1 MNSSNPNIRKH
12 NLATMVRRR
21 LALFLFFLA
30 PAAASSAPAFCLA
43 SGQDTV
49 LYQPA
54 VERNF
59 QDAVQ
64 LFQGHSYQAAFAIF
78 ERIVDQRENTHR
90 TSASYVMAA
99 KSLYYLGEYRSSVT
113 LLRKFL
119 DRFEKSEYVDDAVY
133 TLGLD
138 FYQLEQYKESAGSFL
153 KARQISGDT
162 VLAAR
167 AEKMLGVAASTN
179 LGIPELREVLR
190 DATQPATKALVTLLL
205 AEKVL
210 RTGDARGAREL
221 LGTVLAL
228 PGTHSLAEEAQAMLE
243 RIDRSGVVRIGVV
256 LPLTFKSDQ
265 SSTQGLGQELL
276 DGIRLAA
283 DEYNAESMPKVN
295 LEVRDS
301 ERDAGV
307 AARQVSELSAD
318 DQILAIVGPV
328 FSHEVFSSAGLANKR
343 GVPIITPTA
352 TSVGIAAIG
361 ESVFQAN
368 PDFLMRGRAMAQ
380 YAVLALGALRLAVLA
395 SSDTINKLIVDAFV
409 REAKDLG
416 GQFVDVQW
424 YSPGQTDLRDELM
437 TMRKRGMELSEPT
450 VVNFGGKLRPADL
463 KRMATWGVPQHV
475 LDSLSTAGAVAN
487 VESLFGVE
495 GVRIADSLRIPTQ
508 RVRAKYDSLGYPVT
522 GIDAL
527 FASIASSEEIGIVTS
542 QLRYFNFQT
551 QLLGTGNWND
561 VSELDQ
567 NRQYAN
573 GVIFATDAYWEEID
587 QQYQQFARQFR
598 SKHSKDPSLN
608 AMIGYDAMKLLLRTI
623 RQGAIRREDVM
634 SALSTAR
641 SFQGVHSKISFNR
654 GRVNSCLTLLQ
665 FKGRVIKRIGEID
678 VSRKAIIG
686 NE

>member
-1 MNSSNPNIRKH
+1 MVRHYLVFFLLFLASI
-12 NLATMVRRR
+12 LAT
-21 LALFLFFLA
+21 A
-30 PAAASSAPAFCLA
+30 APAFCSS

-49 LYQPA
+49 IYQPA

-59 QDAVQ
+59 QDAMR
-64 LFQGHSYQAAFAIF
+64 LFQGHSYQEAFAIF

-90 TSASYVMAA
+90 TTASYVMAA
-99 KSLYYLGEYRSSVT
+99 KSLYRLGEYRSSVT

-138 FYQLEQYKESAGSFL
+138 FYQLEQYKESARSFL
-153 KARQISGDT
+153 KVRQISGDT
-162 VLAAR
+162 ALAAR
-167 AEKMLGVAASTN
+167 AEKMLRIAASTN
-179 LGIPELREVLR
+179 LAVPDLRDLLR
-190 DATQPATKALVTLLL
+190 DASQPGTKALLTLLL
-205 AEKVL
+205 AENVL

-221 LGTVLAL
+221 LGTILAL
-228 PGTHSLAEEAQAMLE
+228 PGANLLAEQAQALLE

-265 SSTQGLGQELL
+265 ASIQALGQELL

-295 LEVRDS
+295 LEIRDS

-328 FSHEVFSSAGLANKR
+328 FSHEVFSSAGLASKR
-343 GVPIITPTA
+343 GIPIITPTA

-361 ESVFQAN
+361 ETVFQAN
-368 PDFLMRGRAMAQ
+368 PDFVMRGRAMAQ
-380 YAVLALGALRLAVLA
+380 YAVLALGARRLAVLA

-409 REAKDLG
+409 SEVKDLG

-424 YSPGQTDLRDELM
+424 YNPGQTDLRDELM

-450 VVNFGGKLRPADL
+450 VVNFGGKLRPGDL
-463 KRMATWGVPQHV
+463 KRMVNWGVPQQT
-475 LDSLSTAGAVAN
+475 LDSLSTSGAVAN
-487 VESLFGVE
+487 VESLFGVD
-495 GVRIADSLRIPTQ
+495 GVRIADSLKVPTQ
-508 RVRAKYDSLGYPVT
+508 RVRAKYDSLAYPVT
-522 GIDAL
+522 GIDAV
-527 FASIASSEEIGIVTS
+527 FASIAGSEDIGIVTS

-561 VSELDQ
+561 ISELDQ

-573 GVIFATDAYWEEID
+573 GVIFAADAYWEEID

-608 AMIGYDAMKLLLRTI
+608 AMIGFDAMKLLLRTI
-623 RQGAIRREDVM
+623 QQGAMRREDVV
-634 SALSTAR
+634 SALSRIR

-654 GRVNSCLTLLQ
+654 GRVNSCLSVLQ
-665 FKGRVIKRIGEID
+665 FKGRAIKRIAEID
-678 VSRKAIIG
+678 VSRKTIIG

>member
-1 MNSSNPNIRKH
+1 
-12 NLATMVRRR
+12 MVRRH
-21 LALFLFFLA
+21 LALFPFFLA
-30 PAAASSAPAFCLA
+30 LIVASSTPEFSLAF
-43 SGQDTV
+43 GQDTV
-49 LYQPA
+49 LYHPA

-59 QDAVQ
+59 QDAMR
-64 LFQGHSYQAAFAIF
+64 LFQEHRYQAASLAF
-78 ERIVDQRENTHR
+78 ERIVDRRENTHR

-99 KSLYYLGEYRSSVT
+99 KSLYRLGEYRSSVT

-138 FYQLEQYKESAGSFL
+138 FYQLEQYKESARSFL
-153 KARQISGDT
+153 EARQISGDP

-167 AEKMLGVAASTN
+167 AEKMLGVAASSN
-179 LGIPELREVLR
+179 LEIPDLRELLR
-190 DATQPATKALVTLLL
+190 DANQPVTKALVTLLL

-228 PGTHSLAEEAQAMLE
+228 PRTHYLVEEAQAMLE

-265 SSTQGLGQELL
+265 SSIQGLGQELL

-283 DEYNAESMPKVN
+283 DEYNAEFMPKVN

-380 YAVLALGALRLAVLA
+380 YAILALGAQRLAVLA

-409 REAKDLG
+409 REVKDLG

-424 YSPGQTDLRDELM
+424 YNPGQTDLRDELM

-450 VVNFGGKLRPADL
+450 VVNFGGKLRPGEL
-463 KRMATWGVPQHV
+463 KRMVSWGVPQQT
-475 LDSLSTAGAVAN
+475 LDSLSASGAVAN
-487 VESLFGVE
+487 VESLFGAD
-495 GVRIADSLRIPTQ
+495 GVRIADSLKIPTQ

-527 FASIASSEEIGIVTS
+527 FASIAGSEEIGIVTS
-542 QLRYFNFQT
+542 QIRYFNFQT

-573 GVIFATDAYWEEID
+573 GVIFATDAYWEEVD

-598 SKHSKDPSLN
+598 SKNSKDPSLN

-623 RQGAIRREDVM
+623 RQGAMRREDVV
-634 SALSTAR
+634 SALTKAP
-641 SFQGVHSKISFNR
+641 SFQGVHSKISFNT
-654 GRVNSCLTLLQ
+654 GRVNSCLTVLQ
-665 FKGRVIKRIGEID
+665 FKGRAIKRIGEID

>member
-1 MNSSNPNIRKH
+1 
-12 NLATMVRRR
+12 MVRRH
-21 LALFLFFLA
+21 LALFPFFLA
-30 PAAASSAPAFCLA
+30 LIVASSTPECSLAF
-43 SGQDTV
+43 GQDTV
-49 LYQPA
+49 LYHPA

-59 QDAVQ
+59 QDAMR
-64 LFQGHSYQAAFAIF
+64 LFQEHRYQAASTAF
-78 ERIVDQRENTHR
+78 ERIVDRRENTHR

-99 KSLYYLGEYRSSVT
+99 KSLYRLGEYRSSVT

-138 FYQLEQYKESAGSFL
+138 FYQLEQYKESARSFL
-153 KARQISGDT
+153 EARQISGDP

-167 AEKMLGVAASTN
+167 AEKMLGMAASSN
-179 LGIPELREVLR
+179 LEIPDLRELLR
-190 DATQPATKALVTLLL
+190 DANQPVTKALVTLLL

-210 RTGDARGAREL
+210 RTGDAREAREL

-228 PGTHSLAEEAQAMLE
+228 PRTHYLVEEAQAMLE

-265 SSTQGLGQELL
+265 SSIQGLGQELL

-283 DEYNAESMPKVN
+283 DEYNAEFMPKVN

-380 YAVLALGALRLAVLA
+380 YAILALGAQRLAVLA

-409 REAKDLG
+409 REVKDLG

-424 YSPGQTDLRDELM
+424 YNPGQTDLRDELM

-450 VVNFGGKLRPADL
+450 VVNFGGKLRPGEL
-463 KRMATWGVPQHV
+463 KRMVSWGVPQQT
-475 LDSLSTAGAVAN
+475 LDSLSASGAVAN
-487 VESLFGVE
+487 VESLFGAD
-495 GVRIADSLRIPTQ
+495 GVRIADSLKIPT
-508 RVRAKYDSLGYPVT
+508 
-522 GIDAL
+522 
-527 FASIASSEEIGIVTS
+527 
-542 QLRYFNFQT
+542 
-551 QLLGTGNWND
+551 
-561 VSELDQ
+561 
-567 NRQYAN
+567 
-573 GVIFATDAYWEEID
+573 
-587 QQYQQFARQFR
+587 
-598 SKHSKDPSLN
+598 
-608 AMIGYDAMKLLLRTI
+608 
-623 RQGAIRREDVM
+623 
-634 SALSTAR
+634 
-641 SFQGVHSKISFNR
+641 
-654 GRVNSCLTLLQ
+654 
-665 FKGRVIKRIGEID
+665 
-678 VSRKAIIG
+678 
-686 NE
+686 

>member
-1 MNSSNPNIRKH
+1 
-12 NLATMVRRR
+12 MVRRR
-21 LALFLFFLA
+21 FVSFLFFLT
-30 PAAASSAPAFCLA
+30 PIVASASPAFCLA

-59 QDAVQ
+59 QDAMR
-64 LFQGHSYQAAFAIF
+64 LFQGHSYQTAFAIF

-99 KSLYYLGEYRSSVT
+99 KSLYRLGEYQSSVA

-138 FYQLEQYKESAGSFL
+138 YYQLEQYKESARSFL
-153 KARQISGDT
+153 NARQISGDT
-162 VLAAR
+162 ALAAR
-167 AEKMLGVAASTN
+167 AEKMLRIAASTN
-179 LGIPELREVLR
+179 LAIPDLREVLR
-190 DATQPATKALVTLLL
+190 EASQPGTKALVTLLL

-221 LGTVLAL
+221 LGTVLVL
-228 PGTHSLAEEAQAMLE
+228 PATHLLVEQAQALLE
-243 RIDRSGVVRIGVV
+243 KIDRSGVVRIGVV

-265 SSTQGLGQELL
+265 ASIQGLGQELL

-328 FSHEVFSSAGLANKR
+328 FSHEVFSSAGLASKK
-343 GVPIITPTA
+343 GIPIITPTA

-380 YAVLALGALRLAVLA
+380 YAILSLGARRLAVLS
-395 SSDTINKLIVDAFV
+395 SSDTINKLVVEAFV
-409 REAKDLG
+409 REVKDLG

-424 YSPGQTDLRDELM
+424 YNPGQTDLRDELM

-450 VVNFGGKLRPADL
+450 VVNFGAKLRPGDL
-463 KRMATWGVPQHV
+463 KRMVTWGVPQQTV
-475 LDSLSTAGAVAN
+475 DSLSTSAAVAN
-487 VESLFGVE
+487 VEFLFGVD
-495 GVRIADSLRIPTQ
+495 GVRIADSLKIPTQ
-508 RVRAKYDSLGYPVT
+508 RVKAKYDSLAYPVT

-527 FASIASSEEIGIVTS
+527 FASIAGSEDIGIVTS
-542 QLRYFNFQT
+542 QVRYFNFQT

-561 VSELDQ
+561 ATELDQ

-573 GVIFATDAYWEEID
+573 GVIFAADAYWEEID

-608 AMIGYDAMKLLLRTI
+608 AMIGYDAMNLLLRTI
-623 RQGAIRREDVM
+623 RQGAIRREDVVT
-634 SALSTAR
+634 ALSKTR
-641 SFQGVHSKISFNR
+641 LYQGVHSKISFNL
-654 GRVNSCLTLLQ
+654 GRVNSCLTVLQ

-678 VSRKAIIG
+678 GSRKAIIG